1 MAFFHDHVP
10 NDAGSLNSL
19 FIVSMIAAL
28 LGFAVVEAFLF
39 G

>member
-1 MAFFHDHVP
+1 MAFYHDHVP

-19 FIVSMIAAL
+19 FIVGMIAAL
-28 LGFAVVEAFLF
+28 LGFAIVEALL